1 MSGMSIDQDTGG
13 LVSVQ
18 EFERRMALATPADTM
33 CGFFFNGALAAVRSL
48 GDDAVR
54 RCLEAGQEPSF
65 TSFFRYPAAAY
76 LRVTYTAAK
85 LLREQH
91 DGLEN
96 ALRYV
101 GFMVVPP
108 FLSSAVGK
116 TMLTLN
122 QRNPRL
128 LISGLPTAYRAA
140 VSYGES
146 EIQWTGPRS
155 GLIRTKHDFIHP
167 IIHEGALLALFEVM
181 GKTGVRVRGS
191 LVGSLDNEIAFSWEP
206 D

>member
-1 MSGMSIDQDTGG
+1 MIGMSIGQDTGG
-13 LVSVQ
+13 LVSAQ

-48 GDDAVR
+48 GDEAVK
-54 RCLEAGQEPSF
+54 RCLEAGQETSF

-76 LRVTYTAAK
+76 LRVTYTAAN
-85 LLREQH
+85 LLKEQH
-91 DGLEN
+91 DSLEN

-101 GFMVVPP
+101 GCMVIPP
-108 FLSSAVGK
+108 FLSSAVGR

-128 LISGLPTAYRAA
+128 LISSLPTAYRAA

-146 EIQWTGPRS
+146 WIQWTGPRS
-155 GLIRTKHDFIHP
+155 GLILTKHDFIHP
-167 IIHEGALLALFEVM
+167 VIHEGALLSLFEVM
-181 GKTGVRVRGS
+181 CAKGVRVRGR
-191 LVGSLDNEIAFSWEP
+191 LVGALDNEIAFSWGL

>member
-1 MSGMSIDQDTGG
+1 MRSMSISQDTSDV
-13 LVSVQ
+13 VSVH

-48 GDDAVR
+48 GDEAVK
-54 RCLEAGQEPSF
+54 RCLEAGQETSF
-65 TSFFRYPAAAY
+65 TSFFRYPATAY
-76 LRVTYTAAK
+76 LRVTYTAAN
-85 LLREQH
+85 LLRVQH
-91 DGLEN
+91 DSLEN

-101 GFMVVPP
+101 GCMVIPP

-128 LISGLPTAYRAA
+128 LISSLPTAYRAG

-146 EIQWTGPRS
+146 SIKWTGPRS
-155 GLIRTKHDFIHP
+155 GLILTKHDFIHP
-167 IIHEGALLALFEVM
+167 LIHEGALLGLFEVM
-181 GKTGVRVRGS
+181 GMKGVWVS
-191 LVGSLDNEIAFSWEP
+191 AKLVGALDNEIAFSW
-206 D
+206 